1 MKTTKKDITI
11 RELVNGFV
19 DSGDEGV
26 VGYGGALDIRPPYQR
41 EFLYSPQQQHS
52 VIESI
57 VGDFPLGI
65 MYWTD
70 RGDGNFEV
78 LDGQQ
83 RTISICHFVAGVT
96 SIKRDGKPYYFD
108 PHNYEKE
115 KSFQDQI
122 LDYPLLVYTCKG
134 EDSDL
139 MRWFERINIAGLHLF
154 PQEIRN
160 AVYHGSFVTE
170 MKRHFTAPGSEE
182 FNNYMKGKRSRQ
194 GFVETGIE
202 WFMDP
207 DTSVEDFMG
216 KNRGNGRKA
225 KEIYDYAK
233 TAIAWAYA
241 TFGEEYH
248 DSMKDVDWGGLY
260 RVHGKKNLNLKKRA
274 EKLRA
279 DPFVTNPRGIYPYLL
294 SSDPNRA
301 KHLNVRYF
309 SERVRRAALKAQKG
323 KCAYCGKDGTLKT
336 LDADHVTAWSKG
348 GPSDAENCQMLC
360 KACNLEKGNS

>member
-1 MKTTKKDITI
+1 MKTTKKEITV
-11 RELVNGFV
+11 RELADRFV
-19 DSGDEGV
+19 DRGDKGV

-41 EFLYSPQQQHS
+41 EFLYNPQQQNS

-57 VGDFPLGI
+57 AGNFPLGI

-83 RTISICHFVAGVT
+83 RTISICHFVTGVT
-96 SIKRDGKPYYFD
+96 SIKRDGKSYYFD

-122 LDYPLLVYTCKG
+122 LDYSLLVYTCKG

-139 MRWFERINIAGLHLF
+139 MRWFERINIAGIQLTT
-154 PQEIRN
+154 QEIRN
-160 AVYHGSFVTE
+160 AVYHGPFVTE

-182 FNNYMKGKRSRQ
+182 FNNYMKGQRPRQ

-202 WFMDP
+202 WFMEP
-207 DTSVEDFMG
+207 DSGVEDFMG
-216 KNRGNGRKA
+216 QNRGSGERA

-233 TAIAWAYA
+233 AAIDWAH
-241 TFGEEYH
+241 TVFGKEYH

-260 RVHGKKNLNLKKRA
+260 RDHGKKSLNFVKQTK
-274 EKLRA
+274 KLRE
-279 DPFVTNPRGIYPYLL
+279 DLSVTNPRGIYPYLL
-294 SSDPNRA
+294 SSEPNRA

-309 SERVRRAALKAQKG
+309 SEKVRQAALKAQDG
-323 KCAYCGKDGTLKT
+323 KCAYCGKSGTLKT

-348 GPSDAENCQMLC
+348 GPTDAENCQMLC
-360 KACNLEKGNS
+360 KPCNLEKGNS

>member
-1 MKTTKKDITI
+1 MKTTKKEITI
-11 RELVNGFV
+11 RELTNGFV
-19 DSGDEGV
+19 DSGDKGV

-41 EFLYSPQQQHS
+41 GFLYNAQQQNS

-57 VGDFPLGI
+57 AGDFPLGI

-83 RTISICHFVAGVT
+83 RTISICHFVEGMT

-122 LDYPLLVYTCKG
+122 LDYSLLVYTCKG

-139 MRWFERINIAGLHLF
+139 MRWFERINIAGVQLST
-154 PQEIRN
+154 QEIRN
-160 AVYHGSFVTE
+160 AVYHGPFVTE
-170 MKRHFTAPGSEE
+170 MKRYFTAPGSEE
-182 FNNYMKGKRSRQ
+182 FSNYMKGQRPRQ

-202 WFMDP
+202 WFMEP
-207 DTSVEDFMG
+207 ETSVDDFMG
-216 KNRGNGRKA
+216 QNRRDGKKA
-225 KEIYDYAK
+225 KEVYDYAK
-233 TAIAWAYA
+233 SALAWAHA
-241 TFGEEYH
+241 TFGKEYH
-248 DSMKDVDWGGLY
+248 DSMKEVDWGGLY
-260 RVHGKKNLNLKKRA
+260 RDHGKKSLKLVKQT

-279 DPFVTNPRGIYPYLL
+279 DPSVTNPRGIYLYLL
-294 SSDPNRA
+294 SSEPNRA

-309 SERVRRAALKAQKG
+309 DERVRQAAYKAQGG
-323 KCAYCGKDGTLKT
+323 KCAICEKEGTLKT
-336 LDADHVTAWSKG
+336 MDADHITAWSKG
-348 GPSDAENCQMLC
+348 GPSDVANCQMLC
-360 KACNLEKGNS
+360 KTCNLKKGNS